1 MKFKRA
7 FLMEPGRME
16 ILEVDEEPM
25 GDQIMFK
32 VASCGLCNWELN
44 HWKGIITTG
53 GYPMKLGH
61 EYAGTVVKVGKDVK
75 KFKVGDKISALAGR
89 GGFAEYMICKES
101 NAIKLADDVDPKYIC
116 MGEPVKCI
124 VTVLQ
129 AVAPQI
135 GDYGVIIGC
144 GPMGQWCIQG
154 LSGNLL
160 AGLIAVDIDDAKLEA
175 AKKYGATH
183 TINSKRENVVER
195 LKEITAG
202 HMADFVVEGTGIHAL
217 LNQALDY
224 LKPTGRGRLIVMS
237 AYESMSNDFDF
248 RKCVDKSVDIH
259 VAHPGHTAEPM
270 DDMRR
275 ACDMICKGTFQVKE
289 LVSHEFKLSEIQKAM
304 ETLEHK
310 PAGFMKGL
318 VYPD

>member
-7 FLMEPGRME
+7 FLAEPGRFE
-16 ILEVDEEPM
+16 IHQVDEEP
-25 GDQIMFK
+25 GDQQIMMK
-32 VASCGLCNWELN
+32 VASCGLCNWEMN
-44 HWKGIITTG
+44 HWKGYITTG

-61 EYAGTVVKVGKDVK
+61 EYAGTVVKVGKDVTD
-75 KFKVGDKISALAGR
+75 FKVGDKVSALAGM
-89 GGFAEYMICKES
+89 GGFAEYFICDAVK
-101 NAIKLADDVDPKYIC
+101 AIKLADDVDTKYVL
-116 MGEPVKCI
+116 GEPVKCI
-124 VTVLQ
+124 VTVLE
-129 AVAPQI
+129 AVAPRI

-160 AGLIAVDIDDAKLEA
+160 AGLIAVDIDDAKLEM

-195 LKEITAG
+195 IREITNG
-202 HMADFVVEGTGIHAL
+202 HMADFVVEGTGVHAL
-217 LNQALDY
+217 LNQAMDY
-224 LKPTGRGRLIVMS
+224 LKRGRGRLIVMS

-248 RKCVDKSVDIH
+248 RKAVSLSVDILVPH
-259 VAHPGHTAEPM
+259 PAHSLNPK

-275 ACDMICKGTFQVKE
+275 ACEMIAKDTFKVKD
-289 LVSHEFKLSEIQKAM
+289 LITHEFKLSEIQQAF